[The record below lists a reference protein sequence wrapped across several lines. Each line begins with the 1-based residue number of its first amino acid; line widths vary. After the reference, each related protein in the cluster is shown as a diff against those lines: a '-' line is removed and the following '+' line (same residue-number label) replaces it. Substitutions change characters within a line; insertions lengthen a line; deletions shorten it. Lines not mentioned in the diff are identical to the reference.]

1 MSRRARIIVRSC
13 GAGGGL
19 VALFLSG
26 GCLSRHIAITSEPAG
41 ARVWLNDVEIGR
53 TPVAA
58 EFTHFGDF
66 DVRLEHE
73 GYEALATHRRA
84 RAPWY
89 EWPPID
95 LAATVLPFNIE
106 TRINW
111 HFELTP
117 RSAEADAGVVDR
129 AKQMRD
135 QTHNPPGK

>member
-1 MSRRARIIVRSC
+1 MTRPSRTLSAC
-13 GAGGGL
+13 GAAAMG
-19 VALFLSG
+19 ALAATQA
-26 GCLSRHIAITSEPAG
+26 GCLGRQLTITSTPPG
-41 ARVWLNDVEIGR
+41 ATVWLNDVQIGR
-53 TPVAA
+53 TPVSA

-95 LAATVLPFNIE
+95 LAATVLPFNFQ
-106 TRINW
+106 TSINW

-117 RSAEADAGVVDR
+117 RSSEADAGVVDR

-135 QTHNPPGK
+135 ETQNTPDK

>member
-1 MSRRARIIVRSC
+1 MGVLTATQI
-13 GAGGGL
+13 
-19 VALFLSG
+19 
-26 GCLSRHIAITSEPAG
+26 GCLGRQITITSTPPG
-41 ARVWLNDVEIGR
+41 ATVWLNDVQIGR
-53 TPVAA
+53 TPVSA

-95 LAATVLPFNIE
+95 LAATVLPINIE

-111 HFELTP
+111 HFELTL